1 MVFPSFASTILLKIS
16 RTFSPPSWITS
27 KFVLRGRSRHPMS
40 DFQSRS
46 LFLQKYIQYPR
57 FSALLRLSM
66 KYAMEG
72 VRKVLIHSIQ
82 KHYPVEISDY
92 ERIMNEH
99 GTAATAAFA
108 LPPHANEV
116 LKLFWEC
123 DIKQCLPVAFYEAT
137 IRGVNSLSSSTPKV
151 SLPPQI
157 LGPAIRALGS
167 FHSKRVDHVRST
179 LDPIRDCDNCKTEN
193 LLTVEHTLLP
203 TKNDLSLSPLRDSGL
218 ELRPGIARNLCG
230 ACAGEVTTGNTTF
243 RHVFWAELPGMFGL
257 PAWGELSKFVILK

>member
-1 MVFPSFASTILLKIS
+1 
-16 RTFSPPSWITS
+16 
-27 KFVLRGRSRHPMS
+27 MS

-46 LFLQKYIQYPR
+46 LFLQKYIRYPR

-72 VRKVLIHSIQ
+72 VRKILIHSIQ
-82 KHYPVEISDY
+82 KHYPVEMSEY
-92 ERIMNEH
+92 ERIMSEH

-123 DIKQCLPVAFYEAT
+123 DVKQCLPVAFYEAT

-167 FHSKRVDHVRST
+167 FHSKRADHVRSI
-179 LDPIRDCDNCKTEN
+179 LEPIRDCGDCKTEN
-193 LLTVEHTLLP
+193 LLALEHTLLP
-203 TKNDLSLSPLRDSGL
+203 TRNDLSVSPLRDLSL
-218 ELRPGIARNLCG
+218 ESKPKITRTLCG
-230 ACAGEVTTGNTTF
+230 ACDTEVIAGDVTF
-243 RHVFWAELPGMFGL
+243 RQEFWAELPGMFCL
-257 PAWGELSKFVILK
+257 PAWGELLKFVILK